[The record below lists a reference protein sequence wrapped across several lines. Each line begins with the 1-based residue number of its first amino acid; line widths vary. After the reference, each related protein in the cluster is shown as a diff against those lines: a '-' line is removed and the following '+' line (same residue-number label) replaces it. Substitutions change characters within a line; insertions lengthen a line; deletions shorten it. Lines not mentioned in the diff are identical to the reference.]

1 MSAILNPLKS
11 LPIQYIIGSF
21 ETETTVK
28 KDYILKHPHIS
39 FKISHVFF
47 DIIFTLPDYS
57 PATTTSLLSLNAIR
71 ALIYSSNLI

>member
-1 MSAILNPLKS
+1 MSAKLNPLKS
-11 LPIQYIIGSF
+11 LPIKKII
-21 ETETTVK
+21 EKKKNEKKKK
-28 KDYILKHPHIS
+28 KDYILKDPHIS

-57 PATTTSLLSLNAIR
+57 PAATTSLLSLNAIR